1 MFLHVTQVDEF
12 EGQHMGGLEMNGR
25 GESSLESLLPPLGAQ
40 APAVTGSHSGEANFR
55 VRSRQVIA
63 SGTTELE
70 KFRRGFDT
78 DQVMAEIFT
87 ASLAAAGTVEPGQG
101 VAAAFFYF
109 GSEHIQGE
117 GAHGWINPV
126 FGGRS

>member
-12 EGQHMGGLEMNGR
+12 EGQDVRGLEMNGR
-25 GESSLESLLPPLGAQ
+25 GESRLEDLLPSFSAQ
-40 APAVTGSHSGEANFR
+40 APAVTGSHPGEANFGMG
-55 VRSRQVIA
+55 SRQVIA
-63 SGTTELE
+63 AGTAELE
-70 KFRRGFDT
+70 EFRRGFDT
-78 DQVMAEIFT
+78 DKVMPEIVT
-87 ASLAAAGTVEPGQG
+87 ASNAATGTVETGQG

-117 GAHGWINPV
+117 EAHGWGNPV